1 MPLVLLAVLLLFE
14 AEPPTGAA
22 MVLPVALVLLVL
34 LLVEASVAEALPA
47 TEADLEALASS
58 EELEVFDP
66 VVDRA
71 P

>member
-1 MPLVLLAVLLLFE
+1 M
-14 AEPPTGAA
+14 
-22 MVLPVALVLLVL
+22 PVALVLLVL